1 MNMNRLINI
10 ITNQVVRRLVNL
22 AINRGISFASRKSA
36 APAKPLEPA
45 VVHDDKV
52 QGHVTTPAELA
63 KDAQLRSMA
72 KQAAKAAR
80 MARRLGR

>member
-1 MNMNRLINI
+1 MNMNRLINM
-10 ITNQVVRRLVNL
+10 ITNQVVRRLVNM

-36 APAKPLEPA
+36 LPAKPHQPGA
-45 VVHDDKV
+45 PQNDGA

-63 KDAQLRSMA
+63 KDAELRSMA
-72 KQAAKAAR
+72 KQATKAAR